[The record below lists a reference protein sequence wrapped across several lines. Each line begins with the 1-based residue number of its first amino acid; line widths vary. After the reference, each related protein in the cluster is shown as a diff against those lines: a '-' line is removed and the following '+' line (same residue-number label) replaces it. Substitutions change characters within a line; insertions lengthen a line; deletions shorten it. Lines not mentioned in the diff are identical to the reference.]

1 MFHRSSLNS
10 PFHPTNPCTDEDVE
24 GTVTMKITL
33 VFVYLMCLVILSSC
47 APYTE
52 QFTSSHAVDT
62 MFTEFS
68 QPGAPGASLSII
80 EGGHVLYT
88 KAYGLADVAGHVQAT
103 TRTNYRLASVTK
115 QFTATAIL
123 MLVERGKL
131 SLDSPL
137 SEVLPGTPLCA
148 HDVRIRHLLNHTSGL
163 VDYEDLIPGSQ
174 TVQVLDADVLRLLNK
189 VDSLYFPPG
198 SKFQYSNSGYSLLAL
213 VVEAVSGEP
222 FALFLKKNIFEPLG
236 MNHTVAYQNGISTV
250 DNRAF
255 GHSRTDTGFVQ
266 TDQSVT
272 SAVLGDGGIYSSV
285 EDLFKWDQDLSG
297 NRLISGA
304 LRQQSFTPAVLND
317 GSKTKYGFGWYAEPY
332 KGHESIYHTGS
343 TRGFRNA
350 IFRLPDR
357 QLTIIILTNR
367 NEGEPVDIAKKI
379 ADLMLAE

>member
-1 MFHRSSLNS
+1 MSSLN
-10 PFHPTNPCTDEDVE
+10 PLFHPTNPGTVE
-24 GTVTMKITL
+24 GGEVAVTIKEILTL
-33 VFVYLMCLVILSSC
+33 ACLMGLTAFLSC

-52 QFTSSHAVDT
+52 QFAPSHAIDT
-62 MFTEFS
+62 MFSEYS
-68 QPGAPGASLSII
+68 QSGVPGASLSII
-80 EGGHVLYT
+80 KDGRVLYS
-88 KAYGLADVAGHVQAT
+88 KAYGLADVAGHVPAT
-103 TRTNYRLASVTK
+103 TGTNYRLASVTK

-123 MLVERGKL
+123 MLAERGKF
-131 SLDSPL
+131 SLDTPL
-137 SEVLPGTPLCA
+137 SEVLPGTPSYA

-163 VDYEDLIPGSQ
+163 VDYEDLIPDSQ
-174 TVQVLDADVLRLLNK
+174 TVQVLDADVLKLLNK

-198 SKFQYSNSGYSLLAL
+198 SKFRYSNSGYTLLAL

-222 FALFLKKNIFEPLG
+222 FARFLKENIFDPLG
-236 MNHTVAYQNGISTV
+236 MKHTIAYQEGISTV

-266 TDQSVT
+266 TDQSAT

-297 NRLISGA
+297 NRLISNS

-317 GSKTKYGFGWYAEPY
+317 GSKTKYGFGWYVEPY
-332 KGHESIYHTGS
+332 KSHESIYHTGS

-350 IFRLPDR
+350 IFRLSDQ

-367 NEGEPVDIAKKI
+367 NEGEPIEIAKKI
-379 ADLMLAE
+379 ADFLLKE